1 MFKKSLAYKI
11 FWDEELQDI
20 YEKLINLLKAIKKDK
35 KFDLEKI
42 YNERNLEKFW
52 FKGLRDLERL
62 IKLSKKNAITAVV
75 WQKLWL
81 WDKSICFAE
90 DWRPLWWLLLQV
102 IN

>member
-42 YNERNLEKFW
+42 YNERNLEKF
-52 FKGLRDLERL
+52 
-62 IKLSKKNAITAVV
+62 
-75 WQKLWL
+75 
-81 WDKSICFAE
+81 
-90 DWRPLWWLLLQV
+90 
-102 IN
+102 